1 MENTVTIGEKD
12 AGARGATAASGSG
25 TGTRAQG
32 RAGSRRRLG
41 WVAIVPFFV
50 IVALFEIMPLLQL
63 ALNSVIGRDSETLGL
78 ENYVRVFTTP
88 LYQQSIWNSV
98 WISLLSAVVGIVVA
112 FLAARFAH
120 EASPRVRNA
129 FTMILNMMSNFSGVP
144 LAFAFMILMGN
155 AGVLTLIGQRFGI
168 PLLANFDLYGADG
181 LVIMYIYFQIPL
193 ATLLLIP
200 AFAGIRKS
208 WREAATILQAS
219 TFDYWF
225 RIVIP
230 NLMPSI
236 RHPLG
241 ALLQRARG
249 LRHRLR
255 ARDEQLCASRPANHL
270 ALQGRRPDR
279 RGHRRRAGRGAHRA
293 HGRVHAREQL
303 LHAPRRQGKGARLM
317 AEKNLRAA
325 HAPAQKTSLA
335 GKIFL
340 GVVAAY
346 LLVPFLA
353 TLVYSLFVEWT
364 DILPSGFTLRNYQE
378 LFTNSVFWAS
388 IGRTLVL
395 CLVSVAITIV
405 LILLAMYVVVAVNRK
420 VAPVMQFLCMIPYA
434 LQGVIL
440 SIGIISLYTGT
451 GTILSNRMF
460 MLFGAYTILVLPY
473 IYQGIRNALNSIDA
487 GMLIQAA
494 EMLGCGRFR
503 AYVQVVLPNILSGIL
518 VSSLLAESIIFG
530 DFVLA
535 NNIAGTNY
543 QNIQVFLQANMD
555 VSSGLSSAIV
565 VVIFVVVAL
574 VTALVLK
581 LQGTAQNNAKE
592 QA

>member
-1 MENTVTIGEKD
+1 MADKNLS
-12 AGARGATAASGSG
+12 AAAAAPRAARAAKATAP
-25 TGTRAQG
+25 
-32 RAGSRRRLG
+32 
-41 WVAIVPFFV
+41 V
-50 IVALFEIMPLLQL
+50 
-63 ALNSVIGRDSETLGL
+63 
-78 ENYVRVFTTP
+78 
-88 LYQQSIWNSV
+88 
-98 WISLLSAVVGIVVA
+98 
-112 FLAARFAH
+112 
-120 EASPRVRNA
+120 
-129 FTMILNMMSNFSGVP
+129 
-144 LAFAFMILMGN
+144 
-155 AGVLTLIGQRFGI
+155 
-168 PLLANFDLYGADG
+168 
-181 LVIMYIYFQIPL
+181 
-193 ATLLLIP
+193 
-200 AFAGIRKS
+200 K
-208 WREAATILQAS
+208 
-219 TFDYWF
+219 
-225 RIVIP
+225 
-230 NLMPSI
+230 
-236 RHPLG
+236 
-241 ALLQRARG
+241 
-249 LRHRLR
+249 
-255 ARDEQLCASRPANHL
+255 
-270 ALQGRRPDR
+270 
-279 RGHRRRAGRGAHRA
+279 
-293 HGRVHAREQL
+293 
-303 LHAPRRQGKGARLM
+303 
-317 AEKNLRAA
+317 
-325 HAPAQKTSLA
+325 KTSLA

-378 LFTNSVFWAS
+378 LFTNTVFWAS
-388 IGRTLVL
+388 IGRTLIL

-581 LQGTAQNNAKE
+581 LQGAAQNNAKE

>member
-1 MENTVTIGEKD
+1 
-12 AGARGATAASGSG
+12 
-25 TGTRAQG
+25 
-32 RAGSRRRLG
+32 
-41 WVAIVPFFV
+41 
-50 IVALFEIMPLLQL
+50 
-63 ALNSVIGRDSETLGL
+63 
-78 ENYVRVFTTP
+78 
-88 LYQQSIWNSV
+88 
-98 WISLLSAVVGIVVA
+98 
-112 FLAARFAH
+112 
-120 EASPRVRNA
+120 
-129 FTMILNMMSNFSGVP
+129 
-144 LAFAFMILMGN
+144 
-155 AGVLTLIGQRFGI
+155 
-168 PLLANFDLYGADG
+168 
-181 LVIMYIYFQIPL
+181 
-193 ATLLLIP
+193 
-200 AFAGIRKS
+200 
-208 WREAATILQAS
+208 
-219 TFDYWF
+219 
-225 RIVIP
+225 
-230 NLMPSI
+230 
-236 RHPLG
+236 
-241 ALLQRARG
+241 
-249 LRHRLR
+249 
-255 ARDEQLCASRPANHL
+255 
-270 ALQGRRPDR
+270 
-279 RGHRRRAGRGAHRA
+279 
-293 HGRVHAREQL
+293 
-303 LHAPRRQGKGARLM
+303 M
-317 AEKNLRAA
+317 AEKNLHAA
-325 HAPAQKTSLA
+325 HAPAQRTSLA

-378 LFTNSVFWAS
+378 LFTNTVFWAS

-395 CLVSVAITIV
+395 CLASVAITIV

-574 VTALVLK
+574 VRSS
-581 LQGTAQNNAKE
+581 
-592 QA
+592 